1 MTPQEPAWN
10 AALDALPDHCDVLV
24 VGAGPAGS
32 ACAQV
37 LARAGWQVV
46 LADAQ
51 RFPREKTCGDGLVP
65 DTHAALQ
72 RLGLLAEVLAEAR
85 TVPIA
90 RCVAPSGQHVDVP
103 GELAVLPRR
112 RLDAILCAG
121 AVAAGAQM
129 VAPARLLRP
138 LRDPAGRVNGAILA
152 AGGAE
157 RTVHCPWLVL
167 ATGAAASPIEALGLC
182 ERRSPSGMALRAYIQ
197 LPGLR
202 EAVPGLQFTWHGRLR
217 GGYGWVFPGPD
228 DTYNVGVGIL
238 DGRHRDAA
246 DGDDAPN
253 LRQLFERFT
262 EVDPIAARL
271 VREGR
276 MLGGLKG
283 APLRCDLD
291 GAGWSAPGVLVVGD
305 AVGATYA
312 FSGEGIGKAMET
324 GMAAADALL
333 AHSAPQGAD
342 AGQAD
347 PSAAPDR
354 VPTEAE
360 DARVAAD
367 YRTRLE
373 AIRPKFEMYRRAT
386 SFNRW
391 PWLLNLVVWR
401 ASHSPRIQRGLAEIL
416 AERKLA
422 GSLLSWRG
430 LRRMVLG

>member
-1 MTPQEPAWN
+1 MTNRESAWN
-10 AALDALPDHCDVLV
+10 ATLDTLPDTCDVLV
-24 VGAGPAGS
+24 IGAGPAGS
-32 ACAQV
+32 ACARL
-37 LARAGWQVV
+37 LALAGWQVV

-72 RLGLLAEVLAEAR
+72 RLGLLAPVLAEAR
-85 TVPIA
+85 TVPMA
-90 RCVAPSGQHVDVP
+90 RCVAPNGGSVDVP

-112 RLDAILCAG
+112 RLDAILCQG
-121 AVAAGAQM
+121 AVAAGARM
-129 VAPARLLRP
+129 AAPARLLRP
-138 LRDPAGRVNGAILA
+138 QRDAAGRVTGAVL
-152 AGGAE
+152 GAE
-157 RTVHCPWLVL
+157 GVERSVRCRWLVL
-167 ATGAAASPIEALGLC
+167 ATGAAVGPIEALGLC
-182 ERRSPSGMALRAYIQ
+182 ERRSPSGMALRAYIR
-197 LPGLR
+197 LPGLA

-228 DTYNVGVGIL
+228 DTYNIGVGIL
-238 DGRHRDAA
+238 DGRHRDTAE
-246 DGDDAPN
+246 GENAPN

-262 EVDPIAARL
+262 EIDPIAARL
-271 VREGR
+271 VREGT

-291 GAGWSAPGVLVVGD
+291 GARWAAPGVLVVGD

-333 AHSAPQGAD
+333 GHSAPD
-342 AGQAD
+342 A
-347 PSAAPDR
+347 AAPA
-354 VPTEAE
+354 EA

-367 YRTRLE
+367 YSTRL
-373 AIRPKFEMYRRAT
+373 ASIRPKFEMYRRAT